1 MAISAV
7 GMTRQPFL
15 EPFPDRFPLVSSFPL
30 PTGTTDITRPVPPI
44 EATEEPT
51 PVVLPFEPNYVSRSS
66 ADMRRRYGQA
76 GQLGLE
82 GMSAQ
87 GQPLFP
93 AVTKLYNP
101 KGAPTAPLLTTQW
114 FDARISFEPF
124 YVHQFSMT
132 LYAFISKMPV
142 TLGERRQQIDIMA

>member
-1 MAISAV
+1 MAISAA
-7 GMTRQPFL
+7 GMIRQPFL

-30 PTGTTDITRPVPPI
+30 PTGTSDIQRPVPPI
-44 EATEEPT
+44 DAPEEPT
-51 PVVLPFEPNYVSRSS
+51 SVVLPFEPNYVQRPTSE
-66 ADMRRRYGQA
+66 MRRRYGQA
-76 GQLGLE
+76 SLDGV
-82 GMSAQ
+82 SDR

-101 KGAPTAPLLTTQW
+101 KGAPTAPLMTTQW

-132 LYAFISKMPV
+132 LYAFVSKMPL
-142 TLGERRQQIDIMA
+142 TLAERRQQIDIMA